1 MHNPGMKISR
11 RDLLRA
17 LTLGGVAAA
26 TGASAQTSRIPR
38 RKLGRIP
45 FEASILAIGTAE
57 IPDDS
62 EAVRAINL
70 ALDAGVNYID
80 TAPSYRN
87 ARSERVIGS
96 ISEKR
101 RKEFFL
107 ATKTLERS
115 ADGAYRELKESLA
128 RLKTPQVDLI
138 QIHAVNDD
146 ATLEQALRGAVKGLE
161 RAKREGL
168 TRFIGI
174 TGHTRPEV
182 ILRAI
187 EKYPFDSIL
196 VPVSAADKWIGDF
209 AGEVIPKARAKGIAI
224 IGMKALKGVERA
236 ENGVKDASPWL
247 RYALSLPI
255 DTLTVGFRRYSDVL
269 QNVAIAQA
277 FSAMSPQERR
287 NLEERARRFAN
298 DEILWWKKR

>member
-1 MHNPGMKISR
+1 MEISR
-11 RDLLRA
+11 RDLLKA

-26 TGASAQTSRIPR
+26 TGSHAQTSRIPR
-38 RKLGRIP
+38 RRLGKIP
-45 FEASILAIGTAE
+45 FEASILALGTAE
-57 IPDDS
+57 IPGDD
-62 EAVRAINL
+62 EALRAINL

-87 ARSERVIGS
+87 ARSERVIGV
-96 ISEKR
+96 IAEKR
-101 RKEFFL
+101 RREFFL

-115 ADGAYRELKESLA
+115 ADGAYGELKESLG
-128 RLKTPQVDLI
+128 RLKTAQADLI
-138 QIHAVNDD
+138 QIHAVNDNV
-146 ATLEQALRGAVKGLE
+146 TLEQVLRGAVKGLE

-187 EKYPFDSIL
+187 EEYPFDSIL

-209 AGEVIPKARAKGIAI
+209 TTDVIPKARAKGIAV

-236 ENGVKDASPWL
+236 EGGIKDPAPWI

-255 DTLTVGFRRYSDVL
+255 DTLTVGFRRYGDVL
-269 QNVAIAQA
+269 QNLPVAQA
-277 FSAMSPQERR
+277 FSPMSPEERR
-287 NLEERARRFAN
+287 NLEERARKFAN
-298 DEILWWKKR
+298 TETLWWKKR

>member
-1 MHNPGMKISR
+1 MEISR
-11 RDLLRA
+11 RDLLKA

-26 TGASAQTSRIPR
+26 TGSNAQTSRIPR
-38 RKLGRIP
+38 RRLGKIP
-45 FEASILAIGTAE
+45 FEASILALGTAE
-57 IPDDS
+57 IPSDD
-62 EAVRAINL
+62 EALRAINL

-87 ARSERVIGS
+87 ARSERVIGA
-96 ISEKR
+96 ITEKR
-101 RKEFFL
+101 RKDFFL

-115 ADGAYRELKESLA
+115 ADGAYGELKQSLA
-128 RLKTPQVDLI
+128 RLKTAQVDLI
-138 QIHAVNDD
+138 QVHAVNDNG
-146 ATLEQALRGAVKGLE
+146 TLDQALRGAVKGLE
-161 RAKREGL
+161 RAKREGM
-168 TRFIGI
+168 TKYIGI

-187 EKYPFDSIL
+187 EQYPFDSIL

-209 AGEVIPKARAKGIAI
+209 ASEVIPKARAKGIAV

-236 ENGVKDASPWL
+236 EGGVKDAAPWL

-269 QNVAIAQA
+269 QNLPIAQA

-287 NLEERARRFAN
+287 DLEERARKFAN
-298 DEILWWKKR
+298 DETLWWKKR